1 MHTGS
6 EGCAVAFLF
15 VSASKS
21 TSSCRLQ
28 GLLGVSERAV
38 CFLPSACA
46 KVALRKPRRLWPRL
60 NNTVAMTSLM
70 GSWTLPQWWIGTC
83 QTGKLCTT
91 GLDCMLSLSLSLS
104 LVLPPAPLLSFPSLS
119 ALQANVLAE
128 LQASCCQIGGP
139 YSCWQRLRQW
149 LRKERGEDKREREWV
164 GEKRSKKSSSTWVCQ
179 RSCELV
185 QHWFGSLFFLPVFCA
200 LH

>member
-1 MHTGS
+1 MTSSRTTFRSFVLNIRSRVLRPAAFGLSSSLSQTNTAYVCFKLEMHTGS

-91 GLDCMLSLSLSLS
+91 GLDCMLSLTHSLSLS
-104 LVLPPAPLLSFPSLS
+104 RSATSPPPLFPLPF
-119 ALQANVLAE
+119 
-128 LQASCCQIGGP
+128 
-139 YSCWQRLRQW
+139 
-149 LRKERGEDKREREWV
+149 
-164 GEKRSKKSSSTWVCQ
+164 SSS
-179 RSCELV
+179 S
-185 QHWFGSLFFLPVFCA
+185 
-200 LH
+200 

>member
-1 MHTGS
+1 MFFFLLQSFRTTFLSFVCNFRSRVLRPAAFGLSSSFSQTNTAYVCFKLEMHTGS

-38 CFLPSACA
+38 RFLPSACA
-46 KVALRKPRRLWPRL
+46 KVALRKPQRLRPRL
-60 NNTVAMTSLM
+60 NNMVAMTSLM
-70 GSWTLPQWWIGTC
+70 GCWTLPRWWIGTC

-104 LVLPPAPLLSFPSLS
+104 RSATSPPPLFPLPF
-119 ALQANVLAE
+119 
-128 LQASCCQIGGP
+128 
-139 YSCWQRLRQW
+139 
-149 LRKERGEDKREREWV
+149 
-164 GEKRSKKSSSTWVCQ
+164 SSS
-179 RSCELV
+179 S
-185 QHWFGSLFFLPVFCA
+185 
-200 LH
+200 